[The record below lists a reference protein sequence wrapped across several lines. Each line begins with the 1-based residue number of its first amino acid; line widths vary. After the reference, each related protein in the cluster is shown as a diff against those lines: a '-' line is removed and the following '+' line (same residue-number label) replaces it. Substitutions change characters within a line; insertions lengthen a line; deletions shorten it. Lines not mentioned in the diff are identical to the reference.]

1 MGKNLVMLTLLF
13 DENIDRDIVR
23 GLELR
28 LPNLD
33 FTTVQEVGL
42 AGAADPDILEWA
54 ASTERILVTHDLRT
68 MPKYAAQ
75 RIRAGL
81 PISGMF
87 AVAKTL
93 PVGQVIEEL
102 ILLVE
107 CSFEREWENQVVYL
121 PL

>member
-1 MGKNLVMLTLLF
+1 M
-13 DENIDRDIVR
+13 
-23 GLELR
+23 
-28 LPNLD
+28 
-33 FTTVQEVGL
+33 
-42 AGAADPDILEWA
+42 
-54 ASTERILVTHDLRT
+54 THDLRT

>member
-1 MGKNLVMLTLLF
+1 
-13 DENIDRDIVR
+13 
-23 GLELR
+23 
-28 LPNLD
+28 
-33 FTTVQEVGL
+33 
-42 AGAADPDILEWA
+42 
-54 ASTERILVTHDLRT
+54 

>member
-81 PISGMF
+81 PMPGMF
-87 AVAKTL
+87 AGCQDFA
-93 PVGQVIEEL
+93 GR
-102 ILLVE
+102 
-107 CSFEREWENQVVYL
+107 SGD
-121 PL
+121 